1 MTCLNSRVFWNR
13 MTFEANLVFTCVLSF
28 HGGTPTPKH
37 VLCHYCCLLPLFS
50 IQAIIF
56 CNMDRVSLIEIELK
70 PSLTFESSVEYWQ
83 HLDMAWGQQDP
94 TNDANNP
101 NTSQDTTKVNA
112 EVNEKITL
120 FIFDIC
126 KTQTLSP
133 CFAST
138 SFTYKTMAFTDVFII
153 LKNPMVT

>member
-1 MTCLNSRVFWNR
+1 MPT
-13 MTFEANLVFTCVLSF
+13 
-28 HGGTPTPKH
+28 TPTLHKTQ
-37 VLCHYCCLLPLFS
+37 L
-50 IQAIIF
+50 
-56 CNMDRVSLIEIELK
+56 R
-70 PSLTFESSVEYWQ
+70 
-83 HLDMAWGQQDP
+83 
-94 TNDANNP
+94 
-101 NTSQDTTKVNA
+101 VNA

-138 SFTYKTMAFTDVFII
+138 SFTYKTMAFTDVLII